1 MLFKDLK
8 QISNHRY
15 NINKMEDEVEQFITN
30 KGKKNLSDEYQTLQ
44 RLWSDESNVYI
55 QNVNYERETG

>member
-1 MLFKDLK
+1 
-8 QISNHRY
+8 
-15 NINKMEDEVEQFITN
+15 MEDEVEQFITN